1 MNILVMGTHSVARW
15 LMLGISDLEHASVQY
30 HTGSMSNTHWVCL
43 AQRWTEQN
51 NEPEMDVQ
59 KRCTVLANYCSRTT
73 AGCGFLSP
81 L

>member
-15 LMLGISDLEHASVQY
+15 LMLSISDLEHASVQY
-30 HTGSMSNTHWVCL
+30 QTGSMMSLPNT
-43 AQRWTEQN
+43 AMNREN

-59 KRCTVLANYCSRTT
+59 KRCSVLANYCSRTT